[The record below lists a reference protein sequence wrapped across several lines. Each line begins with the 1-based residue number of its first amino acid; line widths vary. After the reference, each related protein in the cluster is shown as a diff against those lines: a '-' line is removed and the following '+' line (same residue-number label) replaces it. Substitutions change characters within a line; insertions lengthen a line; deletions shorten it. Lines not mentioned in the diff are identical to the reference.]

1 MGIAEQKLRE
11 IEILKIRENYDE
23 LPGKIAELTAV
34 VDSFPNV
41 DEIIE
46 REKTCNN
53 RTLYEVYIM
62 AIKNRLIGIQI
73 NKQKTEAKVREEL
86 NEQLK
91 MYELMDSI
99 NSDGWKRVNEEI
111 LVLNDND
118 LKRRA
123 GKYRE
128 FFEQNNEKPTSIFF
142 RLGKGKKWG

>member
-1 MGIAEQKLRE
+1 MGIAEQKLKE

-111 LVLNDND
+111 LVLNDCTD
-118 LKRRA
+118 
-123 GKYRE
+123 E
-128 FFEQNNEKPTSIFF
+128 TE
-142 RLGKGKKWG
+142 